1 MTIVR
6 KSEIENLAAGF
17 RAEMIAEIVKHRG
30 GKALG
35 VVGGFIA
42 NIEAHRGRYARKLA
56 TIRVGADPA
65 TITLASETERK
76 IDALAKQEIQRVRAA
91 GRVELNPDEEDLSL
105 AQQPPHAIVDPSP
118 LNVAPEGEETMAEET
133 GPLKYAPPDR
143 RAPEQGSDVERIA
156 LLRQQRSQANSAND
170 PAAQLNA
177 VVNRVA
183 SASLEEIDRVIRTLE
198 GVRDMMREEGERV
211 SREVAG
217 YASLSHAAVT
227 AMKVMADSIK
237 EWKVG
242 PNKSGPG
249 SVS

>member
-1 MTIVR
+1 
-6 KSEIENLAAGF
+6 
-17 RAEMIAEIVKHRG
+17 
-30 GKALG
+30 
-35 VVGGFIA
+35 
-42 NIEAHRGRYARKLA
+42 
-56 TIRVGADPA
+56 
-65 TITLASETERK
+65 
-76 IDALAKQEIQRVRAA
+76 LAKQEIQRVRAA

-118 LNVAPEGEETMAEET
+118 LNVAPVGEETMAEET
-133 GPLKYAPPDR
+133 GPQKYAPPDR

-156 LLRQQRSQANSAND
+156 FLRQQRSQANSAND